1 MNRKQGALLTLTML
15 ALLVSIINGAFDIVY
30 NMQRTFEASVVNDY
44 GESLKIKVVA
54 DSGRPPLLGYLGQ
67 KLYKSWWLAWRVGTT
82 PKSTVNIGV
91 TITPTATNVVNLK
104 VTYYIKAKCG
114 ASQYKPLSGN
124 QISASSGSPLTYSTG
139 SMSIDSHLTD
149 LGVSTTQDQTVDYY
163 VYCKVEGDGAIS
175 GEHLVAEIQETKF
188 DTITFDY
195 GGTVTDTFEL
205 TPSVTVQLGYDKDG
219 DKDYEK
225 TTSKNA
231 LGIGTSYSYAH
242 EHRIGAVEFNIGA
255 VLPSDATILSNPQ
268 FKYYVYDE
276 WGSTVLPYIRSLP
289 NRPSQQSASTA
300 FDMVETNYLHQL
312 GQFPDDEN
320 GWYTVDLGTQG
331 KTDLQNKLSSGWFCL
346 GFYASRGT
354 TSAGTSFYTTY
365 AGYEAKLIFDA
376 EYTDWSL
383 SWSWLNLPLSIVSL
397 PVGQQ
402 FLAIVFMIL
411 AFAVWVAA
419 REKARNS
426 PLRRRKK

>member
-1 MNRKQGALLTLTML
+1 MNKKQTSLLTLTMI
-15 ALLVSIINGAFDIVY
+15 ALLVSIINGIFDIAY
-30 NMQRTFEASVVNDY
+30 NMQRTFEASVTNDY
-44 GESLKIKVVA
+44 GESLNVKVVA
-54 DSGRPPLLGYLGQ
+54 DSGRPPLLSYLGY
-67 KLYKSWWLAWRVGTT
+67 KLHKSWWLAWRVGTT
-82 PKSTVNIGV
+82 PVSTVNIGV

-104 VTYYIKAKCG
+104 VTYYIKAKSG
-114 ASQYKPLSGN
+114 ASQYNPLSGSN
-124 QISASSGSPLTYSTG
+124 IPATSGSPLSYSTG

-175 GEHLVAEIQETKF
+175 GEHLVAEVPETKF

-205 TPSVTVQLGYDKDG
+205 TPSVTVRLGYDKEG
-219 DKDYEK
+219 DTYEK
-225 TTSKNA
+225 TTSGNT
-231 LGIGTSYSYAH
+231 LGIGTSYSYTH

-255 VLPSDATILSNPQ
+255 VLPSDATILSNPK

-346 GFYASRGT
+346 GFYAGRGT
-354 TSAGTSFYTTY
+354 TSAGTAFYTTY

-383 SWSWLNLPLSIVSL
+383 SWSWFNLPLSIVSL

-419 REKARNS
+419 REKAHNS